1 MIVVNLFG
9 APGSGK
15 STGAA
20 YIFAQL
26 KLAGVNAELVQEFAK
41 DKVYEESAKVF
52 QNQVYILGK
61 QSFRLS
67 RLEGAVDVVVIDSP
81 VLLSCYYH
89 KAKNSID
96 QGHFNAVVQNIHQ
109 SYDNLN
115 YFIVRAK
122 PYSGAGRFQSESE
135 ANKVAE
141 DLFELFTPMIRELG
155 EEMSTIKGNEDGY
168 DFIVSEILRRIQD
181 GI

>member
-67 RLEGAVDVVVIDSP
+67 RLEGAVDVVVVDSP

-89 KAKNSID
+89 KAKNSVS
-96 QGHFNAVVQNIHQ
+96 QEHFNAVVQDIHRN
-109 SYDNLN
+109 YDNMN
-115 YFIVRAK
+115 FFVERAK
-122 PYSGAGRFQSESE
+122 PYSGAGRFQNESE

-141 DLFELFTPMIRELG
+141 EQFKMFIPMIHELG
-155 EEMSTIKGNEDGY
+155 EEINLIKGNEEGY
-168 DFIVSEILRRIQD
+168 NLIISKILRRLSN
-181 GI
+181 